1 MATVKV
7 NDENFDTEVLKSS
20 KPIVV
25 DFWAEWCGPCKMIGP
40 ILEEIS
46 NEMTNEVT
54 IAKHNIDEE
63 PNTPTKYGVRGIP
76 TMLLFKDGEL
86 KSTKVGA
93 TPKSDI
99 VSWIKEN
106 IQFKFKTSP
115 ARYKDPV
122 IIIKSSLSVF
132 RELRASSID
141 FL

>member
-1 MATVKV
+1 MATLKV

-25 DFWAEWCGPCKMIGP
+25 DFWAEWGGPCKMIGP

-46 NEMTNEVT
+46 VEMSNEVT

-93 TPKSDI
+93 IPKSEV

-106 IQFKFKTSP
+106 I
-115 ARYKDPV
+115 
-122 IIIKSSLSVF
+122 
-132 RELRASSID
+132 
-141 FL
+141 